1 MACPLRLELAGGLYH
16 ATFRGG
22 GREDIYL
29 DETAIR
35 TGLDARS
42 NRFGYFDQWVLGC
55 VKKGPK
61 PGRYWKASLR
71 LICEIRTGPF
81 HDLIDIKVK
90 VQVFGLGDVV

>member
-16 ATFRGG
+16 ATYRGD

-42 NRFGYFDQWVLGC
+42 NRFGYVDQWVLGR
-55 VKKGPK
+55 VKNGPR
-61 PGRYWKASLR
+61 PGR
-71 LICEIRTGPF
+71 
-81 HDLIDIKVK
+81 
-90 VQVFGLGDVV
+90 

>member
-1 MACPLRLELAGGLYH
+1 MAYPLRLELPGGLYH
-16 ATFRGG
+16 ATSRGG

-42 NRFGYFDQWVLGC
+42 NRFGYFDQWVLGR

-61 PGRYWKASLR
+61 ARSVVESLT
-71 LICEIRTGPF
+71 I
-81 HDLIDIKVK
+81 
-90 VQVFGLGDVV
+90 